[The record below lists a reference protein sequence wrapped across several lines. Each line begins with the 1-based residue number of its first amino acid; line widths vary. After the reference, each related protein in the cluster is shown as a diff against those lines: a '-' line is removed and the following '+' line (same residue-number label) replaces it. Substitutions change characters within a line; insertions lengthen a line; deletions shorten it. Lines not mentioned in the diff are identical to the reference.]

1 MPLLYIRTSAGGFTA
16 DAGRALVARLTEASW
31 RAESIPD
38 TPEARLRSLAVYDE
52 IPAGHTFCGGIPA
65 DDMALLVLVNFTA
78 SEGVLDPVRR
88 QGFAADLE
96 QAARDTATGLEG
108 RRLVTSV
115 TFDEV
120 PEGRW
125 GRGGR
130 IVRLPEMAAAAGFE
144 HLREIAAG

>member
-1 MPLLYIRTSAGGFTA
+1 MPLLNIRTSAGAFT
-16 DAGRALVARLTEASW
+16 DEGVRVLVSRLTEASW

-38 TPEARLRSLAVYDE
+38 SPDAKLRSLAVHEELAPGGFY
-52 IPAGHTFCGGIPA
+52 CGGLPA
-65 DDMALLVLVNFTA
+65 DQLVALVLVEFTA

-88 QGFAADLE
+88 AQFAADLE
-96 QAARDTATGLEG
+96 AAAKATVSQASE

-115 TFDEV
+115 TFNEV
-120 PEGRW
+120 HEGRW

-144 HLREIAAG
+144 HLTAIAAR

>member
-1 MPLLYIRTSAGGFTA
+1 MPLLHIRTSAGAFTA
-16 DAGRALVARLTEASW
+16 AAIDALVARLTEASW

-38 TPEARLRSLAVYDE
+38 TPEARLRSLAVHDE
-52 IPAGHTFCGGIPA
+52 IRTGRIYCGGLPA
-65 DDMALLVLVNFTA
+65 DQMVALVLVEFTA

-88 QGFAADLE
+88 DRFAADLE
-96 QAARDTATGLEG
+96 RAACETATGLDA

-115 TFDEV
+115 TFNEV

-144 HLREIAAG
+144 HLSEIAAR